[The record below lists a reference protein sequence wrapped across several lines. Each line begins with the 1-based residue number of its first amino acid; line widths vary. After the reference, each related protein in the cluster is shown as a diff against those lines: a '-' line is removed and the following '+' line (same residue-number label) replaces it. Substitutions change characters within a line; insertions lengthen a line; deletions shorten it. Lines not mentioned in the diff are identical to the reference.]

1 MPYTLS
7 HALRSL
13 GAASHIA
20 ALGPDARVETHKDR
34 VVVRMPDLPD
44 YWTGNFVLFRTGT
57 VAPHEQIARFR
68 ADFPQADHVA
78 LAWDAERF
86 EDRAGL
92 EMLAAEG
99 FDADVE
105 DVLLRSGPVP
115 KVEVPHGVDL
125 RALQGDADWA
135 AATALQTETDIQEDG
150 YDAAAHAA
158 FMKRR
163 MAARRRHV
171 AAGGLCWFGAFK
183 DDQLVADLGII
194 VAPHLVR
201 FQAVETRA
209 SERRRG
215 LATALVAH
223 ASRWAAREAPS
234 APQVMFAEEASDAGR
249 IYRRLGFEL
258 IEQHGSAVR
267 GSYERSR

>member
-1 MPYTLS
+1 MPYILP

-20 ALGPDARVETHKDR
+20 ALGPGVQIEAYEDR
-34 VVVRMPDLPD
+34 LVVRMPDVPD
-44 YWTGNFVLFRTGT
+44 YWTGNFVLFRAGT
-57 VAPHEQIARFR
+57 VASHEQIVRFR

-78 LAWDAERF
+78 LAWDAPRF

-92 EMLAAEG
+92 ETLTAEG
-99 FDADVE
+99 FDAGIE
-105 DVLLRSGPVP
+105 DVLISSGHAP

-125 RALQGDADWA
+125 CALQGDADWA
-135 AATALQTETDIQEDG
+135 AATELQTEIDIQEDG
-150 YDAAAHAA
+150 YDAEAHTA
-158 FMKRR
+158 FMARR
-163 MAARRRHV
+163 MAARRRH
-171 AAGGLCWFGAFK
+171 AATGGLRWFGAFEA
-183 DDQLVADLGII
+183 DRLVGDLGIV

-223 ASRWAAREAPS
+223 ASGWAAREAPS

-258 IEQHGSAVR
+258 IEQHGSATR
-267 GSYERSR
+267 GSYKRSR